1 MVRSPKHQDRIQT
14 HAPPPSLLLSE
25 VISVSPSRSV
35 LVYLVVAP
43 CTTFMSCNLPG
54 NRSVDEAAVRAA
66 SREWSDAEAV
76 KDLEKCVS
84 FYAEDGERLTT
95 GSPLIVGRDAL
106 RKEWAKYLSA
116 PGSFHWTTS
125 KVEVARSGDL
135 AYETGVFVIKT
146 VDKNQQPAIIN
157 GKYVLVWKKQ
167 ANDKWKVVA
176 DIDNPDN

>member
-1 MVRSPKHQDRIQT
+1 M
-14 HAPPPSLLLSE
+14 SL
-25 VISVSPSRSV
+25 SRSV

-43 CTTFMSCNLPG
+43 CAAFVSCSLNG
-54 NRSVDEAAVRAA
+54 NRSADEAAIRTA
-66 SREWSDAEAV
+66 SRDWSDAEAA

-84 FYAEDGERLTT
+84 FYAEDGERFAT

-106 RKEWAKYLSA
+106 RKEWAKYLAA

-167 ANDKWKVVA
+167 ANGKWKVVA
-176 DIDNPDN
+176 DIDNPDS